1 MITLVLVFDTQLKS
15 ALLHF
20 ENRKKEKREDG
31 ERMRVE
37 GRKDKRMEGKKK
49 GENKTRREERKR
61 GEEGIKQRKN
71 EEWGMNKL
79 A

>member
-1 MITLVLVFDTQLKS
+1 
-15 ALLHF
+15 
-20 ENRKKEKREDG
+20 
-31 ERMRVE
+31 MRVE
-37 GRKDKRMEGKKK
+37 GRKDRRMEGKKK